1 MVVYTYTL
9 WLVALSFLIALMAS
23 FTGLALSRGL
33 AGLPTGVRQLRI
45 VLSAL
50 AIGGGIWSM
59 HFVAILA
66 MRFGVPVYFSVPET
80 VASALVAILMAG
92 LALLI
97 VHFRTPSVPRIMV
110 AGAILGLGI
119 TVMHY
124 LGMTALQGCTAV
136 FSASGIL
143 LSAVLSVL
151 FGIIAMTLAFGK
163 AREVGTLWASLVF
176 GAAVSVVHF
185 TAMSQTS
192 FFLPTGA
199 ETSWMPEADSQLAI
213 MVMLA
218 VFVISGGFLLVGATY
233 LGGWSQAG
241 GAAHEKAVGSL
252 AGPAL
257 AGVAQAVR
265 SERGLPAGTGGATPD
280 PIGTLTAERAADP
293 SLRVPYERDGR
304 TNFVPAAAVYALHS
318 DGHYT
323 RAYLDHGPVFCP
335 WSITTADQRLTPG
348 AGFMRVH
355 RGWIVNL
362 ALVSAYER
370 SKDHGYCV
378 MAGAAGLERVPVS
391 RNRIADLQKALGF

>member
-1 MVVYTYTL
+1 MVVYTYNL

-33 AGLPTGVRQLRI
+33 GGLSPGVRQLRI
-45 VLSAL
+45 VLAAL

-66 MRFGVPVYFSVPET
+66 MRFGSPVDFSVPET
-80 VASALVAILMAG
+80 VASALIAILMAG

-97 VHFRTPSVPRIMV
+97 VHFGRLSTARIMV

-136 FSASGIL
+136 FSALGIL

-199 ETSWMPEADSQLAI
+199 GTSWLPEADSQIAI

-218 VFVISGGFLLVGATY
+218 VFVISGGFLLVGASY
-233 LGGWSQAG
+233 LGGWVRAG
-241 GAAHEKAVGSL
+241 GDAPETADGRLTVPAFARAAG
-252 AGPAL
+252 AL
-257 AGVAQAVR
+257 R
-265 SERGLPAGTGGATPD
+265 SEPDAREDTGGEAPDGTATP
-280 PIGTLTAERAADP
+280 PGVRAADLA
-293 SLRVPYERDGR
+293 LRVPYERDGR
-304 TNFVPAAAVYALHS
+304 TNFVPAAAVYALHA

-335 WSITTADQRLTPG
+335 WSISTADDRLTPG

-391 RNRIADLQKALGF
+391 RNRIAALQKALGF